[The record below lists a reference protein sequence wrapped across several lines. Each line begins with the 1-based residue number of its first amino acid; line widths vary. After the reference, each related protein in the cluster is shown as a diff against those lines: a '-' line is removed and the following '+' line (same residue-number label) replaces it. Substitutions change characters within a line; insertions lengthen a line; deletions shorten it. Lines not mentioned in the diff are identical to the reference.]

1 MYPIL
6 FIVAYFHVFISDSIV
21 RALYVMFHKN
31 VNHLLVPFNLEPMYC
46 VERRWELV
54 LLTVQD

>member
-31 VNHLLVPFNLEPMYC
+31 VNHLLVPFNLEPMY
-46 VERRWELV
+46 VAHIV
-54 LLTVQD
+54 LNGGSN

>member
-31 VNHLLVPFNLEPMYC
+31 VNHLLVPFSLEPMY
-46 VERRWELV
+46 VAHIV
-54 LLTVQD
+54 LNGGGNKCC